1 MSKGILILIKI
12 IMTIIVIGVIAIL
25 KAAGMP
31 IIIVNIIG
39 IAIIFAIWKYKPS
52 NNEGTSIDANQT
64 LNKN

>member
-12 IMTIIVIGVIAIL
+12 IMTFIVIAGIVVL
-25 KAAGMP
+25 KAAGLP

-39 IAIIFAIWKYKPS
+39 IAIIYAVWRYKPS
-52 NNEGTSIDANQT
+52 NDNDENFDSNQT